1 MIQPLGDRLL
11 IEPSEAEDKSA
22 GGIILPEAAQEAPR
36 EGQVLAV
43 GPGKL
48 LDNGE
53 RQPLSVAKGDIVIYR
68 KFGGTEIKYDNKEYL
83 LIEEDAV
90 LAIRTD

>member
-1 MIQPLGDRLL
+1 MIQPLGDRILV
-11 IEPSEAEDKSA
+11 EPSEAEEQST

-36 EGQVLAV
+36 EGKVIAV
-43 GPGKL
+43 GPGKIL
-48 LDNGE
+48 ENGE
-53 RQPLSVAKGDIVIYR
+53 RQPLSVSKGDIVIYR
-68 KFGGTEIKYDNKEYL
+68 KFGGTEIKHDDIEYL